1 MRSMANG
8 GMSDLSDQSFL
19 VELMISEIAQRVVQ
33 QDAVNENDATNE
45 IAFLSVG
52 AHQDHGRF

>member
-1 MRSMANG
+1 MRSMLNNG
-8 GMSDLSDQSFL
+8 ISDLSDHSFF

-33 QDAVNENDATNE
+33 QDAMNENDATNE

-52 AHQDHGRF
+52 AYQDHGRF